1 MIAAPG
7 GGLAAGRPRTAS
19 LRRRMACFAYE
30 ATLLFGLA
38 LIPGAL
44 GAFFYAQT
52 GQHHPLQSE
61 TALRVYALVLYGVY
75 FVTLWSRRGQ
85 TLAMQTWRI
94 RVVTTAGERLSQ
106 GRALGRFVAACCAW
120 FAPATIAAATLHWPP
135 ARSLG
140 AVATGIAGYALLA
153 LLEPD
158 RQFWHDRLCGTRL
171 IDVGPA
177 NARARDTEAGNDAPR
192 DGGAGDAPSRDAPGS
207 AASAA
212 RPRPR

>member
-1 MIAAPG
+1 MTAAPG
-7 GGLAAGRPRTAS
+7 GEFAAGRPRTAS
-19 LRRRMACFAYE
+19 LGRRMACFAYE

-38 LIPGAL
+38 LVPGAL
-44 GAFFYAQT
+44 GAFFQAQT

-94 RVVTTAGERLSQ
+94 RVVTTAGERLGQ
-106 GRALGRFVAACCAW
+106 GRALARYVAACCAW
-120 FAPATIAAATLHWPP
+120 FAPATIAAAALHWPP
-135 ARSLG
+135 ARSLA
-140 AVATGIAGYALLA
+140 AVAAGIAGYALLS

-171 IDVGPA
+171 VDVGPA
-177 NARARDTEAGNDAPR
+177 DVAARSARTSNDATR
-192 DGGAGDAPSRDAPGS
+192 GGADDSPPPDAPGP
-207 AASAA
+207 ADAA

>member
-1 MIAAPG
+1 MTAAPG
-7 GGLAAGRPRTAS
+7 GELAARRPRTAS
-19 LRRRMACFAYE
+19 LGRRMACFAYE

-38 LIPGAL
+38 LVPGAL

-61 TALRVYALVLYGVY
+61 TALRAYALVLYGVY

-94 RVVTTAGERLSQ
+94 RLVTTAGERLGQ
-106 GRALGRFVAACCAW
+106 GRALARYVAACCAW
-120 FAPATIAAATLHWPP
+120 FAPATIAAAALHWPP

-140 AVATGIAGYALLA
+140 AVAAGIVGYALLS
-153 LLEPD
+153 LLERD

-171 IDVGPA
+171 VDVGPA
-177 NARARDTEAGNDAPR
+177 DAGARSAKTGSDATR
-192 DGGAGDAPSRDAPGS
+192 DGGADDAPRRDSLGS
-207 AASAA
+207 AK
-212 RPRPR
+212 RR

>member
-1 MIAAPG
+1 MTAPPG
-7 GGLAAGRPRTAS
+7 GDLAARRPRTAS
-19 LRRRMACFAYE
+19 LGRRMACFTYE

-94 RVVTTAGERLSQ
+94 RVVTTSGERLGQ
-106 GRALGRFVAACCAW
+106 GRALARYVAACCAW
-120 FAPATIAAATLHWPP
+120 FAPATIAAAALHWPP
-135 ARSLG
+135 VRSLG
-140 AVATGIAGYALLA
+140 AVAVGIAGWALLS

-171 IDVGPA
+171 VELDPGE
-177 NARARDTEAGNDAPR
+177 ARTRDAARSNDATR
-192 DGGAGDAPSRDAPGS
+192 AGGGDDAPTRDARGS
-207 AASAA
+207 AE
-212 RPRPR
+212 RR

>member
-1 MIAAPG
+1 MTAAPG
-7 GGLAAGRPRTAS
+7 GELAAGRPRTAS
-19 LRRRMACFAYE
+19 LGRRMACFAYE

-38 LIPGAL
+38 LVPGAL
-44 GAFFYAQT
+44 GAFFQAQT

-94 RVVTTAGERLSQ
+94 RVVTTSGERLGQ
-106 GRALGRFVAACCAW
+106 GRALARYVAACCAW
-120 FAPATIAAATLHWPP
+120 FAPATIAAAALHWPP
-135 ARSLG
+135 VRSLG
-140 AVATGIAGYALLA
+140 AVAVGIAGWALLS

-171 IDVGPA
+171 VEVDPGE
-177 NARARDTEAGNDAPR
+177 ARTRDAARSNDATR
-192 DGGAGDAPSRDAPGS
+192 AGGGDDAPTRDARGS
-207 AASAA
+207 AE
-212 RPRPR
+212 RR